1 METFLIVM
9 IFVIV
14 AIVVRAVTGDDSDE
28 EPWEWKLR
36 EIKKKIME
44 EHKDKKQ
51 NEVMITG
58 DEIQAEIG
66 TRDLLLC
73 VLTQIGCQY
82 TISED
87 ERIHFDYQGEHLW
100 AEAVNECRF
109 INVYDT
115 GWENCELYDVEKV
128 ARLKQAINTVNLKET
143 VTVLYSLDTEDD
155 MMWVHCKKNFL
166 FIPQIPD
173 VDSYLKSMFAAL
185 FQAHHALGAE
195 MEKLK
200 NEE

>member
-1 METFLIVM
+1 MHILSTLEPVALVFIIVKM
-9 IFVIV
+9 ISVY
-14 AIVVRAVTGDDSDE
+14 RAAYCT
-28 EPWEWKLR
+28 PQ
-36 EIKKKIME
+36 ITNKINDTSME
-44 EHKDKKQ
+44 ENKDKKQ
-51 NEVMITG
+51 NEVLITR

-82 TISED
+82 TIGED

-100 AEAVNECRF
+100 AEAINDCRF

-115 GWENCELYDVEKV
+115 GWERCEMYDVEKV
-128 ARLKQAINTVNLKET
+128 ARLKQAINEVNFREV
-143 VTVLYSLDTEDD
+143 VTVFYTIDEADS
-155 MMWVHCKKNFL
+155 MMWVHCKTNFL
-166 FIPQIPD
+166 LIPQLPD
-173 VDSYLKSMFAAL
+173 IDTYFKIELAAL